1 MERFFTDKTC
11 RASAV
16 ASVVPPRVAR
26 SGILFSIVTILCFAA
41 VERTAG
47 QTADER
53 FLDALRKRGL
63 FQLAER
69 FCRDRLAREDLSDKA
84 RAELTIELSRSLA
97 DEALQASPDER
108 ERVWRDALAAAD
120 EFTKRF
126 SRDPRI
132 VQLSAQRG
140 LVQLAWGELLSQEA
154 QLSAN
159 QTAKMDDAREH
170 LRGHRRSASVGRQD
184 SGHAAQ
190 PETRRRP
197 GADELTGE
205 ELQSLEENA
214 RYQLARALRSQ
225 GEGYP
230 AESPD
235 RINSLSQAVELL
247 NPLAQLDSSDPLA
260 WPSRLDAAMCYRLLG
275 HADAATR
282 RLDQVDSQSPPPQIA
297 LRARAERIRLALAGG
312 DIERATALAERG
324 ARSAARRR
332 PTWTMPRL
340 KHM

>member
-1 MERFFTDKTC
+1 M
-11 RASAV
+11 
-16 ASVVPPRVAR
+16 
-26 SGILFSIVTILCFAA
+26 L
-41 VERTAG
+41 
-47 QTADER
+47 
-53 FLDALRKRGL
+53 
-63 FQLAER
+63 
-69 FCRDRLAREDLSDKA
+69 
-84 RAELTIELSRSLA
+84 RSLK
-97 DEALQASPDER
+97 L
-108 ERVWRDALAAAD
+108 
-120 EFTKRF
+120 
-126 SRDPRI
+126 
-132 VQLSAQRG
+132 G
-140 LVQLAWGELLSQEA
+140 
-154 QLSAN
+154 
-159 QTAKMDDAREH
+159 
-170 LRGHRRSASVGRQD
+170 
-184 SGHAAQ
+184 
-190 PETRRRP
+190 RRP

-297 LRARAERIRLALAGG
+297 LRARAGAFDWRLPVEISNGRRRLPS
-312 DIERATALAERG
+312 TG